1 MGKGGEM
8 WCRKGKVM
16 EGDADGMGE
25 GGTQM
30 SGDGYNANAW
40 PESFPE
46 TGGRLRRR

>member
-25 GGTQM
+25 GG
-30 SGDGYNANAW
+30 NADEW
-40 PESFPE
+40 
-46 TGGRLRRR
+46 GRVQCECLARKLPRDWR